1 MKKIFFLAPVFFLF
15 LSAGA
20 QKISSRLK
28 FEQGQHLHIVL
39 NVKTTIA
46 QQAMGQAIDF
56 NIEANAGHN
65 YKVTN
70 STDDN
75 TTLHHKVN
83 HINFSFDGMGQKLKV
98 DSDKEKDMNGQFG
111 KSIKELLDKK
121 YDIII
126 DSAGKVL
133 MALPEKLD
141 IKQTDNRMAI
151 INSML
156 KDITELVQ
164 PPKKGSPSFFQLFP
178 PEGVSKG
185 DEWTLTTM
193 ENGGKSDALY
203 KLSDIND
210 STIVVDFIINSTTI
224 TKADMMGTETTTTM
238 NNKSTG
244 KIILDRNTNI
254 IKEKNTVTE
263 SNGTTEGPFGNVP
276 VTSKTTASLKVN
288 IED

>member
-1 MKKIFFLAPVFFLF
+1 MKNIFFLVPLFFFF
-15 LSAGA
+15 LSANA

-28 FEQGQHLHIVL
+28 FGQGQQLHILL

-126 DSAGKVL
+126 DSSGKVL
-133 MALPEKLD
+133 MALPEKLE

-156 KDITELVQ
+156 KDVTELVQ
-164 PPKKGSPSFFQLFP
+164 PPKKGSPGFFQLLP

-254 IKEKNTVTE
+254 MKEKTSVTE

-276 VTSKTTASLKVN
+276 VTSKTTATLKLN